1 MAVKSQL
8 QKFQWHPQIHEVAGE
23 ESLHYW
29 FLSFASNFEWER
41 LQGVLKQLIDE
52 HGVISYAL
60 YELMGDYD
68 MLLRVWLPSGTAA
81 KFGSS
86 LQERLAVFS
95 LARAERYNVES
106 VIRHW
111 PFAPRGV
118 GAIKELSDGE
128 ALPPNGRIQ
137 EVNEL
142 LAQVKP
148 HDDKL
153 LATSL
158 RKRLIGPPVKNRDEE
173 PGVKIVTLIKPV
185 RGLTPDTK
193 RGLGNQVAR
202 VLDEQ
207 RHIRQRSL
215 YQVEGWDAAFLLT
228 CLAPEDKFFA
238 FRESLIRDLSPLL
251 EATGA
256 RTNSYSC
263 ASRDLVMFQDRVAAP
278 DHQQN
283 GTLPEPEIPELLSL
297 EESATLEVKG
307 SAFTP
312 LDPWLLNGEGL
323 AESAR
328 FFQRGVLRA
337 IVAFLNGEGGTVV
350 IGALEPGRYEKRLHD
365 ERLSNF
371 PRIGAYLCPGLLDP
385 TFEEKGWDAYERK
398 IGESIAKNVSPAPSG
413 LRIRKERF
421 EGIDFCVIDV
431 PSGRREDWHYLES
444 PKAPSQF
451 LVRQGARIV
460 ELNGIEADRYKKKIR
475 SSQ

>member
-1 MAVKSQL
+1 VKSQQ
-8 QKFQWHPQIHEVAGE
+8 QKFQWHPRVHEVAGE

-41 LQGVLKQLIDE
+41 LRGVLRKLLDQ

-68 MLLRVWLPSGTAA
+68 MLLRVWLPSGTAS

-86 LQERLAVFS
+86 LQDDLAVFS

-118 GAIKELSDGE
+118 GAIKDLSDGE
-128 ALPPNGRIQ
+128 ALPSNGRIQ
-137 EVNEL
+137 EVNKL
-142 LAQVKP
+142 LAKSGAF
-148 HDDKL
+148 DDKL
-153 LATSL
+153 LNSSL

-185 RGLTPDTK
+185 RGLTPDMK

-207 RHIRQRSL
+207 RDIRQRSL

-228 CLAPEDKFFA
+228 CLAPEEKFFA
-238 FRESLIRDLSPLL
+238 FRERLIRDLSPLL

-263 ASRDLVMFQDRVAAP
+263 ASRNLVMFQDRVAPPA
-278 DHQQN
+278 HHQN
-283 GTLPEPEIPELLSL
+283 GSLPEPGIPDLLSL

-307 SAFTP
+307 SAFAP
-312 LDPWLLNGEGL
+312 LDPWLLKGEGL
-323 AESAR
+323 AESGR

-337 IVAFLNGEGGTVV
+337 IVAFLNGEGGSVV
-350 IGALEPGRYEKRLHD
+350 IGGLEPNRYEKRLHD

-371 PRIGAYLCPGLLDP
+371 PMIGAYLCPGLLDP

-398 IGESIAKNVSPAPSG
+398 IGESIAKNVSPVPSG
-413 LRIRKERF
+413 LRIRKERY
-421 EGIDFCVIDV
+421 EGVDFCVIDV
-431 PSGRREDWHYLES
+431 PSNRQEEWHYLEP

-451 LVRQGARIV
+451 LVRQGARNV
-460 ELNGIEADRYKKKIR
+460 ELSGADADRYKKKNR
-475 SSQ
+475 SSR